1 VNSPR
6 PDSSASLPASTTR
19 RTFLGT
25 AGQMAAAA
33 GSLAGVARAADE
45 ASQEK
50 PPAVQ
55 PGGSDEIRLALI
67 GCGGRGAGAAADALS
82 VTAAPMKMF
91 AMCDIFPHNIEVRHK
106 ALVEQFKDAVDVP
119 NERKF
124 LGFEAYK
131 QAMDALR
138 PGDIV
143 ILTTPPGFRA
153 PMFRYAIE
161 KGLNVFMEKPIA
173 VDGPS
178 ARRIIELS
186 ALADAKNLK
195 VGVGLMARHNSARQ
209 ELFQQLRDGAAGDI
223 ITLRGYRM
231 HPAVQGWDLFPG
243 PPKDMTELQW
253 QVKRFHCFLWASG
266 GIYSDYYIHHIDEAC
281 WMKDAWPVKA
291 EANGGRQ
298 MRAKIDDQNF
308 DNYSVEY
315 TFADGTKFFYF
326 GRTIPKAESKF
337 GLFGHGSKHAFQIS
351 GNGHHPAR
359 SAIFKGQEIDT
370 KNTVWTADKS
380 ETQPYRQEWMDLVEA
395 VVKNTPYNEAV
406 RGAQASL
413 VTAMG
418 RFAAHTGQAVTYDEM
433 LNCPDDLTAGVESLT
448 DSSPPLLLAN
458 ADGTYPVPYP
468 GKYKFEYRD

>member
-1 VNSPR
+1 
-6 PDSSASLPASTTR
+6 
-19 RTFLGT
+19 
-25 AGQMAAAA
+25 
-33 GSLAGVARAADE
+33 
-45 ASQEK
+45 
-50 PPAVQ
+50 
-55 PGGSDEIRLALI
+55 
-67 GCGGRGAGAAADALS
+67 
-82 VTAAPMKMF
+82 
-91 AMCDIFPHNIEVRHK
+91 
-106 ALVEQFKDAVDVP
+106 
-119 NERKF
+119 
-124 LGFEAYK
+124 
-131 QAMDALR
+131 
-138 PGDIV
+138 
-143 ILTTPPGFRA
+143 
-153 PMFRYAIE
+153 MFRYAIE
-161 KGLNVFMEKPIA
+161 KGLNVFMEKPVA

-209 ELFQQLRDGAAGDI
+209 ELFQQLRDGVAGDI

-231 HPAVQGWDLFPG
+231 QPAVQGWDLFPG

-326 GRTIPKAESKF
+326 GRTIPKAASKF
-337 GLFGHGSKHAFQIS
+337 GLFGHGVKHAFQVS
-351 GNGHHPAR
+351 GQGHHPAR
-359 SAIFKGQEIDT
+359 SAIFKGQEIDAN
-370 KNTVWTADKS
+370 NTVWTANKS
-380 ETQPYRQEWMDLVEA
+380 ETQPYRQEWIDLVEA

-406 RGAQASL
+406 RGAQASIAT
-413 VTAMG
+413 VMG

-448 DSSPPLLLAN
+448 DSSPAPLLAN

-468 GKYKFEYRD
+468 GKFKFEYRD